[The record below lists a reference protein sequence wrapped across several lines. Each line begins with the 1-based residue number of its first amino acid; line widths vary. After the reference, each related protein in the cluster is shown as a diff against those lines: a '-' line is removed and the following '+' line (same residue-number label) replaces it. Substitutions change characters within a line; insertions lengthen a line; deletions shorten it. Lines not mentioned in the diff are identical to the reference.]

1 MARVTATE
9 VKEVMDNCTVTDA
22 IVTIFITIGELLI
35 DAVFTNDT
43 VLGED
48 VLKEVERFYVAH
60 LVAMT
65 KSRVTTEEKLGEA
78 AVKYAGKFGMN
89 LDATPYGQIAKQL
102 DTTGKLAT
110 IGKQVAYM
118 KAIKSFD

>member
-1 MARVTATE
+1 
-9 VKEVMDNCTVTDA
+9 
-22 IVTIFITIGELLI
+22 
-35 DAVFTNDT
+35 
-43 VLGED
+43 
-48 VLKEVERFYVAH
+48 
-60 LVAMT
+60 MT

>member
-22 IVTIFITIGELLI
+22 IVNVFIAAGELLI
-35 DAVFTNDT
+35 DKVFTDDT
-43 VLGED
+43 VLGAD
-48 VLKEVERFYVAH
+48 ILKEVERFFVAH

-102 DTTGKLAT
+102 DTTGKLAS

-118 KAIKSFD
+118 KAVKSFD

>member
-1 MARVTATE
+1 MARVTVTE
-9 VKEVMDNCTVTDA
+9 VKEVMDNCTVADT
-22 IVTIFITIGELLI
+22 IVNTFILVGELLI
-35 DAVFTNDT
+35 DKVFTNDT
-43 VLGED
+43 VLGSD

-78 AVKYAGKFGMN
+78 AVKYAGKYGMN

-102 DTTGKLAT
+102 DTTGKLASV
-110 IGKQVAYM
+110 GKQVASM
-118 KAIKSFD
+118 KAVKNFD